1 MPIQNLW
8 RVVSFAGWFLAFI
21 GVSFLLLVLAAF
33 IQAEL
38 LSGAF
43 LTLAGLAMALSG
55 EYMLSLHRDK
65 VHRYVW
71 EALSLGGIFLLS
83 AGLLWLVMRSAIMNT
98 YLGIGIVVVSGVV
111 LILVGETMVRLGEPA
126 PEAKKAAGKKRKAV
140 RK

>member
-1 MPIQNLW
+1 MSVQNLW
-8 RVVSFAGWFLAFI
+8 RVISFAGWFLAFI

-33 IQAEL
+33 IQEEL

-43 LTLAGLAMALSG
+43 LTLAGLALSLSG

-98 YLGIGIVVVSGVV
+98 YLGIGIVVVSGVG
-111 LILVGETMVRLGEPA
+111 LILLGETMVGSGKSA
-126 PEAKKAAGKKRKAV
+126 PEAKKRSPKKGKGARK
-140 RK
+140 